1 MSFSFIFGG
10 FTHPVDSS
18 YHIVG
23 SGWRSNHLKRSTL
36 TTAAGAV
43 AAGEGFNGINTAYT
57 AGRFRRFGLSN
68 FTPADVQ
75 RVYNMCNEKGYP
87 LPTVYQGTYSAV
99 ARKPEA
105 ELIPLLRK
113 LRIALYIYS
122 PISGGL
128 VDLDFLFR

>member
-23 SGWRSNHLKRSTL
+23 SGC
-36 TTAAGAV
+36 
-43 AAGEGFNGINTAYT
+43 GINTAYT

-75 RVYNMCNEKGYP
+75 RVYNMCNEKRYP

-99 ARKPEA
+99 ACKPEA

-113 LRIALYIYS
+113 LGIALYIYS